1 MRIEYAT
8 YIFEIY
14 RLIIE
19 RTNIFVIMGSVQ
31 ALINK
36 RTELP
41 ASLED
46 PPCVPCFEKIDRK
59 PGNPS
64 SFEDLHAKTKELYPQ
79 NFEGAYLLLKKTL
92 SKHFNV
98 TYRMTLSSVTPYG
111 LKFGVN
117 YVGTKRVGFSEKY
130 PVILGEIT
138 PSGNLSASFV
148 HTLGCRYRFKFAT
161 QIVDK
166 RYKAFSSGL
175 EYRSDDCTI
184 AMTLANP
191 DLARLHGTLVL
202 HYLQAITPRI
212 TLGTEIAYLR
222 GSLIPGGQQTVMCAA
237 FRHSTGPTTLSAT
250 LGEAGIHV
258 CYHRKASEQLQLGV
272 EIETNTRIHE
282 SIGTIV
288 YRVDIPYAD
297 FVCRGFVNSETSLG
311 AVFEKKLYPIPEAS
325 LIISG
330 FLNHKKQQFRV
341 GIGLNVG

>member
-1 MRIEYAT
+1 
-8 YIFEIY
+8 
-14 RLIIE
+14 LKV
-19 RTNIFVIMGSVQ
+19 NILVIMGIVQ
-31 ALINK
+31 ALISK
-36 RTELP
+36 RDELFVT
-41 ASLED
+41 SINLDD
-46 PPCVPCFEKIDRK
+46 PPCVPCSEKVDKK

-64 SFEDLHAKTKELYPQ
+64 SFEDLHAKTKALYPQ
-79 NFEGAYLLLKKTL
+79 NFEGAYLLLRKTL

-98 TYRMTLSSVTPYG
+98 TYKMTLSSVTPYG

-117 YVGTKRVGFSEKY
+117 YVGTKMVGLSEKY
-130 PVILGEIT
+130 PVISGEIT
-138 PSGNLSASFV
+138 PSGNMNASFV
-148 HTLGCRYRFKFAT
+148 HTLGCRYRFKLAT

-166 RYKAFSSGL
+166 KYRAFSSGL
-175 EYRSDDCTI
+175 EYRSDDSTL
-184 AMTLANP
+184 AVTLANP
-191 DLARLHGTLVL
+191 DFFRGHGTLVL
-202 HYLQAITPRI
+202 HYLQAVTPRI
-212 TLGTEIAYLR
+212 TLGTEIACLR

-250 LGEAGIHV
+250 FGEAGIHV

-282 SIGTIV
+282 SVGAIV

-297 FVCRGFVNSETSLG
+297 FVCRGFVNSETSVG

>member
-130 PVILGEIT
+130 PVISGEIT

-148 HTLGCRYRFKFAT
+148 HTLGCRYRFKLAT

-341 GIGLNVG
+341 GIGLNIG